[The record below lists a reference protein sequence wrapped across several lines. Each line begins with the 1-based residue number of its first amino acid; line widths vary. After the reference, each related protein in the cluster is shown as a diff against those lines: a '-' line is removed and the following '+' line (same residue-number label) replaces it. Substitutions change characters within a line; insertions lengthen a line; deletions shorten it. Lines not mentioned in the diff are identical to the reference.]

1 MHVYAILPSRAGTT
15 PGFWLDQL
23 EEAHSRLLGA
33 IDHLQQLAEGPAPD
47 KELLVTVRWRVSEAS
62 LARRLLWGR
71 IHDAL
76 ARQCDP
82 IVERDLR
89 ELQEADIRLIR
100 ASADHVAR
108 WPADAVIGDWEGYCR
123 ASEAMRRQ
131 MTDAVAV
138 ERRLLCPIL
147 EAIETRPKS

>member
-1 MHVYAILPSRAGTT
+1 MPIYAVLPARAGASA
-15 PGFWLDQL
+15 GFWLDQL

-33 IDHLQQLAEGPAPD
+33 IEDLHQLAKGPVPERDRLIMA
-47 KELLVTVRWRVSEAS
+47 RWQVSEAS

-76 ARQCDP
+76 ARRRDP
-82 IVERDLR
+82 AIERDLR
-89 ELQEADIRLIR
+89 ELQEADIALIR

-108 WPADAVIGDWEGYCR
+108 WPADAVIGDWTGYR
-123 ASEAMRRQ
+123 QASDAMLRR
-131 MTDAVAV
+131 MTDAIAA

-147 EAIETRPKS
+147 EAIEQHSEA